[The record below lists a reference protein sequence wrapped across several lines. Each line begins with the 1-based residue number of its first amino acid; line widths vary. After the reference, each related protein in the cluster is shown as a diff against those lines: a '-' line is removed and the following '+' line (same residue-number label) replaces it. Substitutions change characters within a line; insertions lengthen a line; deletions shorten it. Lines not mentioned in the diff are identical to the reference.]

1 MARPIKLGLDYFP
14 MDTTFFQNI
23 RIRRL
28 IKEHGFSGLALYLN
42 LVCDIYANSYYL
54 QIDSDYYFIMS
65 DQIGK
70 TEDELRKQ
78 IATMYK
84 IGLFEKQF
92 ETEGVVTS
100 KEIQEIYF
108 AVKNRN
114 KILSRLE
121 TKYLLNRINGPF
133 SGVSAAE
140 TPNKRDY
147 GVFNTLQTGVSAAES
162 TQSKVNESKENK
174 SKGERKKSKVKQSIA
189 NNLSNQNE
197 HTLIYK
203 DNWDQWKD
211 ELLNDEDWCATLVRF
226 SGKGTAILQ
235 QAYQSM
241 CLFDDYLILKAQES
255 TAATKKEYQSSFIGW
270 WRYNNWALDKD
281 ELTRSKTKCV
291 EMHVKEKVAPA
302 RKSRLEELMEAG
314 EEAKRMMAE
323 RRNDESGQAA

>member
-100 KEIQEIYF
+100 KEIQENYIFCKGKRFKAKRLDLNYLIVDPSSVTGSF
-108 AVKNRN
+108 VGQNY
-114 KILSRLE
+114 ISMGVLSG
-121 TKYLLNRINGPF
+121 K
-133 SGVSAAE
+133 
-140 TPNKRDY
+140 
-147 GVFNTLQTGVSAAES
+147 S
-162 TQSKVNESKENK
+162 TH
-174 SKGERKKSKVKQSIA
+174 SKVK
-189 NNLSNQNE
+189 
-197 HTLIYK
+197 
-203 DNWDQWKD
+203 
-211 ELLNDEDWCATLVRF
+211 
-226 SGKGTAILQ
+226 
-235 QAYQSM
+235 
-241 CLFDDYLILKAQES
+241 ES
-255 TAATKKEYQSSFIGW
+255 K
-270 WRYNNWALDKD
+270 
-281 ELTRSKTKCV
+281 
-291 EMHVKEKVAPA
+291 VKESKV
-302 RKSRLEELMEAG
+302 
-314 EEAKRMMAE
+314 
-323 RRNDESGQAA
+323 DESKVLLEKNKFFSNTHTTRACSI